1 MDREEAGGIPR
12 LLKIGGIMEKNKR
25 VFEISVSGFLFV
37 VTLYLFYIS
46 VTTVNKFPNQ
56 GMSSMDFPKTF
67 FAIQMV
73 FCLIIFFNA
82 VRAWL
87 KTDKADSQ
95 ASAERPRAIINTKV
109 LVTIVLIV
117 AYAICWNLI
126 GYILSTFL
134 FVVAESR
141 MLDDSKDF
149 WRSLLFALFVAIFTF
164 IVFGILFQVSF
175 PEPLR
180 ELLFG

>member
-1 MDREEAGGIPR
+1 
-12 LLKIGGIMEKNKR
+12 MEKDKSF
-25 VFEISVSGFLFV
+25 FEISVSGFLFL
-37 VTLYLFYIS
+37 VTLYLFNIS

-67 FAIQMV
+67 FAIQML
-73 FCLIIFFNA
+73 FCMIIFFNA
-82 VRAWL
+82 VRARL
-87 KTDKADSQ
+87 KAEKPDSQ
-95 ASAERPRAIINTKV
+95 SGAQRLGGIINTKV
-109 LVTIVLIV
+109 LITIVLIV

-134 FVVAESR
+134 FVTAESR
-141 MLDDSKDF
+141 VLDDSKAF
-149 WRSLLFALFVAIFTF
+149 WRSILFALFVAIFTF

>member
-1 MDREEAGGIPR
+1 
-12 LLKIGGIMEKNKR
+12 MEKSKR
-25 VFEISVSGFLFV
+25 IFEISVSGFLFLL
-37 VTLYLFYIS
+37 TLYLFYIS

-56 GMSSMDFPKTF
+56 GMGSMDFPKTF
-67 FAIQMV
+67 FAIQMLL
-73 FCLIIFFNA
+73 CLIIFVNA
-82 VRAWL
+82 VRARP
-87 KTDKADSQ
+87 KSDKADSQ
-95 ASAERPRAIINTKV
+95 ADAARPEGIIKTKV
-109 LVTIVLIV
+109 LATIVLII

-134 FVVAESR
+134 FVIAESR
-141 MLDDSKDF
+141 VLDDSKAF